1 MAYLS
6 KIEDYPT
13 RQVKVAQFA
22 KALSHPARIAI
33 IEHLHQYGECFCGDI
48 VDELPLA
55 QASVSQHLK
64 ELKEA
69 GLVEAIEM
77 PPKVKYRIQP
87 ENWKIAKDYFCHFFD
102 EN

>member
-33 IEHLHQYGECFCGDI
+33 IEHLHQYGECFCGGFGFATPQRTQRGWFGRSHRDA
-48 VDELPLA
+48 A
-55 QASVSQHLK
+55 QSKIPDSARKL
-64 ELKEA
+64 
-69 GLVEAIEM
+69 
-77 PPKVKYRIQP
+77 
-87 ENWKIAKDYFCHFFD
+87 ENCQRLLLSFF
-102 EN
+102 

>member
-1 MAYLS
+1 VAYIT
-6 KIEDYPT
+6 KTEEYPA

-64 ELKEA
+64 ELKDA

-77 PPKVKYRIQP
+77 PPKVKYRVHR